1 VANVVVSALAT
12 WNGKALKKA
21 KQDVNVF
28 DKQLKSLART
38 LGFTFSATA
47 IVAFSKKAVKAF
59 AEDEAAAKSLQLQ
72 LENTGN
78 AFRATEVE
86 AYIKGLEKTYA
97 ILTDLRAP
105 FQTLLNV
112 TGSVDLAQRSLEAAL
127 DISAGTGQSLATV
140 VGAISAG
147 VRGQTKAIR
156 GLNTGIDESI
166 LATGDMNKIMEELE
180 RRFSGQAAARLGT
193 YAGKMDALKKSSGEA
208 TKIIGEG
215 LVDAL
220 IILSKDETVTDLS
233 DAMENFAEN
242 TAAATRQIA
251 KLAKG
256 FSDFTTQ
263 PAFKPAILA
272 LGLLSA
278 RRGNFTGFKAALA
291 YVGVS
296 GAIEAG
302 TRDYG
307 NSSAPLGG
315 TRQLSKE
322 LMISKLLEKA
332 RKREYDIINQKN
344 NIENKNLEEL
354 KKKFDLERIGL
365 NQALNVATDEETKL
379 RLKAQLAILDSNEAM
394 AKKLLAE
401 LEAAEALKKL
411 AEQARLAGMSI
422 EDFGI
427 FKVKTLSNKIDTYV
441 EDMAISIIRELNAR
455 IAAILARFNM
465 TIGGGSGP
473 TDTGGGGSLIYDTA
487 LSTARATNN
496 KIQEFLDKFN
506 MTTGGALSSNIT
518 NGSIGS
524 SFSYDPLSGMRATA
538 QDIRITVDTAQ
549 SGDRFAQLIA
559 ESIQVAGRSGYNTSA
574 NGSLPV

>member
-1 VANVVVSALAT
+1 MANVVVSALAT

-21 KQDVNVF
+21 KQDVSVF
-28 DKQLKSLART
+28 DKQLKNFAKSVGVA
-38 LGFTFSATA
+38 FSATA
-47 IVAFSKKAVKAF
+47 IISFSKKAVKAF
-59 AEDEAAAKSLQLQ
+59 AEDEVAAKSLQLQ

-78 AFRATEVE
+78 AFRVTEVE
-86 AYIKGLEKTYA
+86 DYIKSLEKTYA

-147 VRGQTKAIR
+147 ARGQTKAIR

-180 RRFSGQAAARLGT
+180 KRFSGQAAARLGT
-193 YAGKMDALKKSSGEA
+193 YAGKMDAFKKSSDEA
-208 TKIIGEG
+208 SKIIGEG

-220 IILSKDETVTDLS
+220 TILSQDNTIENLSNDMEDFATAIADTV
-233 DAMENFAEN
+233 
-242 TAAATRQIA
+242 RGI
-251 KLAKG
+251 
-256 FSDFTTQ
+256 
-263 PAFKPAILA
+263 AILTNKIKK
-272 LGLLSA
+272 LPGLDKLLTLEAIPVVGAYLEAFRNMGAQSRQNA
-278 RRGNFTGFKAALA
+278 QGQSNFT
-291 YVGVS
+291 Y
-296 GAIEAG
+296 GA
-302 TRDYG
+302 G
-307 NSSAPLGG
+307 NPRAD
-315 TRQLSKE
+315 
-322 LMISKLLEKA
+322 LLVNRNLVKA
-332 RKREYDIINQKN
+332 RKEEFKIINQKN
-344 NIENKNLEEL
+344 AIENKNLEEL

-365 NQALNVATDEETKL
+365 TQALNVATDEETKL
-379 RLKAQLAILDSNEAM
+379 RLRAQLAILDENEAM

-401 LEAAEALKKL
+401 LEATEALKKL

-455 IAAILARFNM
+455 IAAMLAKFNM
-465 TIGGGSGP
+465 TTGSGSGP
-473 TDTGGGGSLIYDTA
+473 TDTGGSGSLIYNAA

-524 SFSYDPLSGMRATA
+524 SFSYDPLGGLRPTA
-538 QDIRITVDTAQ
+538 QDIRITVDTAG
-549 SGDRFAQLIA
+549 SGDKLSQAIA
-559 ESIQVAGRSGYNTSA
+559 ESIQIATRSGYSTTPA
-574 NGSLPV
+574 GFL

>member
-59 AEDEAAAKSLQLQ
+59 AEDEASAKSLQIQ

-78 AFRATEVE
+78 AFRVTEVE
-86 AYIKGLEKTYA
+86 AYIKSLEKTYA
-97 ILTDLRAP
+97 ILTDLRGP

-127 DISAGTGQSLATV
+127 DISAGTGQSLTTV
-140 VGAISAG
+140 VAAISAG
-147 VRGQTKAIR
+147 VRGQTKGIKA
-156 GLNTGIDESI
+156 LNSGIDENI
-166 LATGDMNKIMEELE
+166 LASGDMNKIMEELE
-180 RRFSGQAAARLGT
+180 KRFAGQATARLGT
-193 YAGKMDALKKSSGEA
+193 YAGKMDALKKNAGEA

-215 LVDAL
+215 LIDAL
-220 IILSKDETVTDLS
+220 DILSEDETVTDLS
-233 DAMENFAEN
+233 EAMENFAEN
-242 TAAATRQIA
+242 TAAATKAIA

-256 FSDFTTQ
+256 FSDFAND

-278 RRGNFTGFKAALA
+278 RRGNFTGFKAAIA

-296 GAIEAG
+296 GAIELATKDFG
-302 TRDYG
+302 RG
-307 NSSAPLGG
+307 SSQFGG
-315 TRQLSKE
+315 TRQLSKD
-322 LMISKLLEKA
+322 LMITKLLNKA
-332 RKREYDIINQKN
+332 RKEEFDVITKKN
-344 NIENKNLEEL
+344 AIENKNVEEL

-365 NQALNVATDEETKL
+365 TAALNQATDDETKL
-379 RLKAQLAILDSNEAM
+379 RLKAQLAILDENEAM

-401 LEAAEALKKL
+401 MEASDALKKL
-411 AEQARLAGMSI
+411 AEQARLAGLSLQ
-422 EDFGI
+422 DFALVSVRNLI
-427 FKVKTLSNKIDTYV
+427 
-441 EDMAISIIRELNAR
+441 AR
-455 IAAILARFNM
+455 INSQIEAINLLGLGTKTP
-465 TIGGGSGP
+465 TITSGGKSFMPP
-473 TDTGGGGSLIYDTA
+473 TTTPYDP
-487 LSTARATNN
+487 
-496 KIQEFLDKFN
+496 
-506 MTTGGALSSNIT
+506 LSSLTVTSQDLANT
-518 NGSIGS
+518 GFG
-524 SFSYDPLSGMRATA
+524 YDPLSGMRATA

-559 ESIQVAGRSGYNTSA
+559 ESIQVAGRSGYSTTA
-574 NGSLPV
+574 NGSL